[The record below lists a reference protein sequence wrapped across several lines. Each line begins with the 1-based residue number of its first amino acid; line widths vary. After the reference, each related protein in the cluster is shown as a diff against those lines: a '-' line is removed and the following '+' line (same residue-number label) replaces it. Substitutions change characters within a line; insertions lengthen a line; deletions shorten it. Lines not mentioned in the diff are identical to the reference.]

1 MKKAIIMLMLFAT
14 LFSILPVIGNA
25 TSRSDGK
32 EIVELTKG
40 IEHKL
45 NEKGF
50 VTYVN
55 IDDLPE
61 DVADNFRRIGV
72 ASYGGSKPD
81 ISRFKWVD
89 FITASSLYDDTRGY
103 GSVLPQSG
111 TYYPMT
117 ILYDVDNM
125 PLAYQIGTI
134 EFTGNTTDAGSSG
147 TGSNASLDHLEA
159 TEQEIVLGVGKSQ
172 KLKVYAIYTNGEEKE
187 VTADKGLVIRSESA
201 AIADIKKGIVTAG
214 NKVGSTNLVITY
226 LGKKLT
232 ITVKVTKDTAMSI
245 KASTKKTILTVGDTK
260 QIKLAGTF
268 SDGKVKDIT
277 NLAVWTTDD
286 NDIADID
293 TGEVEAVAEGTT
305 TITANYNGL
314 TVAIEVT
321 VISEEEEEAIQY
333 VSLVASNKNIKLLP
347 GDEKTIRIYG
357 FTEDGQKVEV
367 TDEVLW
373 QTSKSDVVD
382 ADSGILT
389 AGKPGKAVVYVSH
402 GSTEFAFNVEVIKE
416 KDVKAVISSP
426 SKIEIKKG
434 SEKQL
439 FAEALY
445 IDNVKIDVTDRAV
458 WTVKND
464 SILEVDGGTL
474 TALKKG
480 KTIITVKYKG
490 KFTNIE
496 VTVK

>member
-1 MKKAIIMLMLFAT
+1 LKKAINMLMLLAT
-14 LFSILPVIGNA
+14 FFSVFPGISNA
-25 TSRSDGK
+25 TTRSDGK

-45 NEKGF
+45 TEGGF

-55 IDDLPE
+55 LDGLPE

-72 ASYGGSKPD
+72 ASYGAKPD
-81 ISRFKWVD
+81 ISRYKWVN
-89 FITASSLYDDTRGY
+89 FITASSLYDDSRGY
-103 GSVLPQSG
+103 ESGLTRTG

-134 EFTGNTTDAGSSG
+134 EFTGNTSDTGSSG
-147 TGSNASLDHLEA
+147 TGNNATLDHLEA
-159 TEQEIVLGVGKSQ
+159 NEREIVLGVGKSQ
-172 KLKVYAIYTNGEEKE
+172 KLKVYAVNTNGEEKE

-201 AIADIKKGIVTAG
+201 ATANVIKGIVTAG
-214 NKVGSTNLVITY
+214 NKEGSTNLVISY

-232 ITVKVTKDTAMSI
+232 ITVKVTKDTAISI
-245 KASTKKTILTVGDTK
+245 KASTKQTTLTVGDTK
-260 QIKLAGTF
+260 QIKLTGTF
-268 SDGKVKDIT
+268 SDGKAKDLT

-286 NDIADID
+286 SDIADID

-314 TVAIEVT
+314 TVVIEVT
-321 VISEEEEEAIQY
+321 VISEQIEEATQY
-333 VSLVASNKNIKLLP
+333 VSLIASDKNIKLLP

-389 AGKPGKAVVYVSH
+389 AGNPGKAVVYVSH
-402 GSTEFAFNVEVIKE
+402 GTTEFSFNVEVIKE
-416 KDVKAVISSP
+416 KAVKAIISSP
-426 SKIEIKKG
+426 AKIEVKKG

-439 FAEALY
+439 SAEALY
-445 IDNVKIDVTDRAV
+445 SDNVKIDVTDRAV

-480 KTIITVKYKG
+480 KTIITVKYHG

-496 VTVK
+496 VTVN

>member
-1 MKKAIIMLMLFAT
+1 MKKAIIMLMLFAAV
-14 LFSILPVIGNA
+14 FSVLPGVSNA
-25 TSRSDGK
+25 AARSDGK

-40 IEHKL
+40 IEYKL
-45 NEKGF
+45 NERGF

-55 IDDLPE
+55 IDELPK

-72 ASYGGSKPD
+72 SSYGGVKPD
-81 ISRFKWVD
+81 VSRYKWAD
-89 FITASSLYDDTRGY
+89 FITTSSLYDDSRGY
-103 GSVLPQSG
+103 GSGLTQPG

-117 ILYDVDNM
+117 ILYDADNM
-125 PLAYQIGTI
+125 PLAYHIGKI
-134 EFTGNTTDAGSSG
+134 EFTQTTPDAGSP
-147 TGSNASLDHLEA
+147 GSASHATLDHLEA

-172 KLKVYAIYTNGEEKE
+172 KLKVYAVYTNGEEKE
-187 VTADKGLVIRSESA
+187 ITADKGLVVRSESA
-201 AIADIKKGIVTAG
+201 AIADIKKGIITAG
-214 NKVGSTNLVITY
+214 NKVGSTNLVVSY

-232 ITVKVTKDTAMSI
+232 ITVKVTKDAAVSI
-245 KASTKKTILTVGDTK
+245 KASSKKTTLTVGDTK
-260 QIKLAGTF
+260 QIKLTGTY

-286 NDIADID
+286 SDIADID
-293 TGEVEAVAEGTT
+293 GGEIEAVSEGTT

-321 VISEEEEEAIQY
+321 VISEEEEEATQY

-357 FTEDGQKVEV
+357 LTEDGQKVEV
-367 TDEVLW
+367 TDEVVW

-402 GSTEFAFNVEVIKE
+402 GSTELSFNVEVIKE
-416 KDVKAVISSP
+416 KAVKAIISSP
-426 SKIEIKKG
+426 SKIEVKKG

-439 FAEALY
+439 IAEAQY
-445 IDNVKIDVTDRAV
+445 IDDVKIDVTERAV

-464 SILEVDGGTL
+464 SILEIDGGTL

-490 KFTNIE
+490 KFANIE